1 MNTETFITLTRLGQ
15 TYGVNARDVGNWL
28 KGLGLRQPGGRP
40 TLEAVQQGLVQERSL
55 EYGGCFWHWHR
66 EKTCAILDGMC
77 YKRAEQKVGEQHD
90 GFVLYRG
97 S

>member
-1 MNTETFITLTRLGQ
+1 MNDETYISLTKLGKL
-15 TYGVNARDVGNWL
+15 YGVGARDAGTWL
-28 KGLGLRQPGGRP
+28 KNLSLRHPDGRP
-40 TLEAVQQGLVQERSL
+40 TKESVQQGLFQERSL

-66 EKTCAILDGMC
+66 EKTCAILDGMG
-77 YKRAEQKVGEQHD
+77 YKRASEQAGEQHD

>member
-1 MNTETFITLTRLGQ
+1 MNSETFITLTRLGQ
-15 TYGVNARDVGNWL
+15 IYGVGARDVGSWL
-28 KGLGLRQPGGRP
+28 KGLSLRHDDGRP
-40 TLEAVQQGLVQERSL
+40 TKEAIEQGLVQERSL

-66 EKTCAILDGMC
+66 EKACAILDGMC
-77 YKRAEQKVGEQHD
+77 YKRAEQQAGEQHD